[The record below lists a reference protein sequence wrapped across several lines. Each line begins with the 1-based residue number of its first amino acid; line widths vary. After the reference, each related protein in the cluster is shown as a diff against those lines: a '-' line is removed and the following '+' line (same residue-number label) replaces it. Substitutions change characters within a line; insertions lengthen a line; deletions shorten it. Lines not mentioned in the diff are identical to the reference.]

1 MKVIIN
7 EVSIVIGLVQDKYKT
22 NITLINQCR
31 SKIHDL
37 TMFLV

>member
-22 NITLINQCR
+22 NITLKSNAVVKYTI
-31 SKIHDL
+31 
-37 TMFLV
+37 